1 MNIGPALILA
11 GAVAVVVTAVVHSI
25 PTPQPVAGQAQDTE
39 QVLCLESICYTDPVY
54 GKECLETEPKIT
66 RLHQVVENGR
76 VKLVAEATGGLCRGE

>member
-1 MNIGPALILA
+1 MKVGHMLMLG
-11 GAVAVVVTAVVHSI
+11 GAVLTVAAAVTRTLPS
-25 PTPQPVAGQAQDTE
+25 PTPEQDSG

-66 RLHQVVENGR
+66 RLHQVVESGR